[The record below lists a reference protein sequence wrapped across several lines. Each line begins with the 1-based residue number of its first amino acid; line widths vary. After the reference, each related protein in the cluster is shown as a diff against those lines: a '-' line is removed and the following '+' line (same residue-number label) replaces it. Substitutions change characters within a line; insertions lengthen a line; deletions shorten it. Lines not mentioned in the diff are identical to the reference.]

1 MKKRSTSF
9 WGWQFGWLLA
19 AALPLLSCYRK
30 NSQIFSAKQMWLSAG
45 VLFLAVALGAI
56 LYSLFARIISSLL
69 QRFLRR
75 QLVFADRVF
84 RILMA
89 LGVAGLY
96 LRLMLY
102 PLTFE
107 MTRIRGYAPVTA
119 GGVLVLLFALYSL
132 IAWRLNWKGIITILM
147 AFNLWQGWGWRAN
160 VRGHHQ
166 SSHALKVSPETKKVY
181 DSIRFKEK
189 PNIYF
194 MVLESYHGADWLQ
207 SFCQLDNSAFV
218 DDLTTMGFTV
228 YSNAFANYYV
238 TVQSLYSIFSMAHH
252 YNLQDA
258 GNMDAHGFRPL
269 LSGGVYNP
277 VLEILKNNGY
287 RIEYLLADTYL
298 YFPEM
303 AQRHLDRMFID
314 KNNPFYPLATLVW
327 PIKIEDRTVPN
338 YREHLLE
345 ELFKHT
351 ENTTPRFVFMKAGV
365 RHIMTSEWPP
375 PVEKFKKFY
384 TRLFEAEN
392 LFLQQFCSLIL
403 ENDPDAVIIL
413 AADHGAFVYSYGWW
427 DRTANPNTFIKEHNL
442 DPEMVVRD
450 NTDVFLAI
458 KLPGQDT
465 EPLPVRSL
473 INLFPELFHHL
484 NDNPELPSL
493 RAADDCYSPRRFGV
507 IHRLVRDGKPLTH
520 FERIGAEELSI
531 LP

>member
-1 MKKRSTSF
+1 
-9 WGWQFGWLLA
+9 
-19 AALPLLSCYRK
+19 
-30 NSQIFSAKQMWLSAG
+30 
-45 VLFLAVALGAI
+45 
-56 LYSLFARIISSLL
+56 
-69 QRFLRR
+69 
-75 QLVFADRVF
+75 
-84 RILMA
+84 MA

-119 GGVLVLLFALYSL
+119 GGVLLLLFVLYSL
-132 IAWRLNWKGIITILM
+132 IAWRLNWKGVIAILM

-166 SSHALKVSPETKKVY
+166 SSHALNVSPETKQLH
-181 DSIRFKEK
+181 DRLQFQEAPS
-189 PNIYF
+189 IYF
-194 MVLESYHGADWLQ
+194 MVLESYHSADWLR
-207 SFCQLDNSAFV
+207 SFYQLDNSAFV

-228 YSNAFANYYV
+228 YSNTFANYYV

-303 AQRHLDRMFID
+303 AQRHLDRMFIN

-345 ELFKHT
+345 ELFKYP
-351 ENTTPRFVFMKAGV
+351 EDTTPRFVFMKAGV

-392 LFLQQFCSLIL
+392 LFLKQFCSLIL

-427 DRTANPNTFIKEHNL
+427 DRTSNPNTFLKEYNF
-442 DPEMVVRD
+442 DPQMVVRD

-458 KLPGQDT
+458 KLPGQDM

-473 INLFPELFHHL
+473 INIFPELFHHL
-484 NDNPELPSL
+484 SNDPTLPSL
-493 RAADDCYSPRRFGV
+493 QAADDSYSPRRFGA

-520 FERIGAEELSI
+520 FERIGAEELST